1 MTNNNWCVVFNKML
15 GIYIAVSFED
25 KLGFLKNSE
34 DLIRTNLTKA
44 QALQKANTMNEIID
58 RAEELLC
65 GQNQLYKLI
74 K

>member
-58 RAEELLC
+58 RAEELL
-65 GQNQLYKLI
+65 
-74 K
+74 